1 MLRHFPS
8 LMQACVDDNCD
19 EPEKIAHDAQ
29 QIDGTVMLTG
39 GRRTSSE
46 PPWRPRGHGLM
57 RVAIIGAGISGLAC
71 ARRLRDAGLGA
82 TLFDKSRGLSG
93 RLPPRR
99 ANPGTPA
106 ARRHAAGGD
115 RECA

>member
-71 ARRLRDAGLGA
+71 ARRLRDAGLEA
-82 TLFDKSRGLSG
+82 TLFDKSRGIGG
-93 RLPPRR
+93 RSEEHTSEIQSLMRISY
-99 ANPGTPA
+99 AVLFLKKK
-106 ARRHAAGGD
+106 
-115 RECA
+115 